1 MKSISILRLTAILLC
16 SMHLLGSASLQAQMN
31 KWVNYSPDLT
41 TVLKNPAMGWMMYE
55 EGWSF
60 QGTRHIKATSIPPKF
75 FGSRWK
81 NARLLIMPIYYISE
95 CYGKIWNLRA
105 RTAFAG
111 RTDLNLHLCRRCIGL
126 NPAMIHG
133 QFQAKQIAIT

>member
-55 EGWSF
+55 ERLVF
-60 QGTRHIKATSIPPKF
+60 FREHATIKATSILPKF
-75 FGSRWK
+75 FWK
-81 NARLLIMPIYYISE
+81 QMEELQSS
-95 CYGKIWNLRA
+95 
-105 RTAFAG
+105 
-111 RTDLNLHLCRRCIGL
+111 
-126 NPAMIHG
+126 
-133 QFQAKQIAIT
+133 

>member
-60 QGTRHIKATSIPPKF
+60 QGTRHNKSNIYTPEVFWKQMEECKAADYSNILYI
-75 FGSRWK
+75 RMLWK
-81 NARLLIMPIYYISE
+81 
-95 CYGKIWNLRA
+95 KIWNPRRA
-105 RTAFAG
+105 NMHGFTMNG
-111 RTDLNLHLCRRCIGL
+111 INGIYKKPKTKGL
-126 NPAMIHG
+126 NWPSGCSFMV
-133 QFQAKQIAIT
+133 

>member
-60 QGTRHIKATSIPPKF
+60 QGTRHNKSNIYTPEV
-75 FGSRWK
+75 FGNRWK
-81 NARLLIMPIYYISE
+81 NAKQLIIPIFCTSE
-95 CYGKIWNLRA
+95 CCGKIWNPRRA
-105 RTAFAG
+105 
-111 RTDLNLHLCRRCIGL
+111 N
-126 NPAMIHG
+126 MHG
-133 QFQAKQIAIT
+133 FTMNGINGIYKSQRQRA

>member
-60 QGTRHIKATSIPPKF
+60 QGTRHNKSNIYTPEVF
-75 FGSRWK
+75 WK
-81 NARLLIMPIYYISE
+81 QM
-95 CYGKIWNLRA
+95 
-105 RTAFAG
+105 
-111 RTDLNLHLCRRCIGL
+111 
-126 NPAMIHG
+126 
-133 QFQAKQIAIT
+133 